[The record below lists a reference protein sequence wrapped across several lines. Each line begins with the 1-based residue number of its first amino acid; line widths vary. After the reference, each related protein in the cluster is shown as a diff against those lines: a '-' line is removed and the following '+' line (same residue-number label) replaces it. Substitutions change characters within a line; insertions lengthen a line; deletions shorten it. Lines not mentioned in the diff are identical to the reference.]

1 MKIKKTARDRFIDS
15 YLGVKED
22 WDKYIA
28 EQTEDEEML
37 ALQEKFGN
45 KTNSDF
51 GREMWYSND
60 FFINSRVL
68 DFITS
73 NEENTELNKKLKDI
87 YVGKLGVPGFIAEA
101 KYNIE

>member
-1 MKIKKTARDRFIDS
+1 MEIKKSARDRFIDS

-22 WDKYIA
+22 WDEYIA

-37 ALQEKFGN
+37 VLQEKFGN
-45 KTNSDF
+45 KTNFDL

-73 NEENTELNKKLKDI
+73 NEENSE
-87 YVGKLGVPGFIAEA
+87 
-101 KYNIE
+101 